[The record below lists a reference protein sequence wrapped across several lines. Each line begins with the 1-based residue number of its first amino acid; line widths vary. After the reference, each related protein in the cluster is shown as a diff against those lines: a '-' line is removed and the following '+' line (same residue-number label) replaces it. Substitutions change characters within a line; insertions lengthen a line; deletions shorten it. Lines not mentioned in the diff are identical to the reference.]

1 MVRYVILYNP
11 CFLPDLA
18 AGAIFCFSGKEERD
32 VVLTES
38 VFIARFTAA
47 VRMVFLCTIV
57 VEENP
62 PDSKEKANRY
72 NR

>member
-38 VFIARFTAA
+38 VFIARFTA
-47 VRMVFLCTIV
+47 VRVVFLCTIV